1 MKRSGNILPRD
12 FLKIVRDIS
21 ENIRTSRYLAARNA
35 NRESLLLYYRTGRL
49 LSARITSTDWGD
61 AALEI
66 ISKGIQKNFP
76 GIRGFSIRNLYN
88 MRQFYEAY
96 SSIEILQSL
105 TAESRHNKV
114 LQLATAEISIPETS
128 QSVTGQI
135 ATVLIGRATTAQI
148 NNNRQN
154 RIDDVFFQIGFT
166 HHILLLQKCPDLEE
180 RIFYM
185 CKAVQNQWSVDVL
198 GYHIASKLY
207 RKKGA
212 LPSNFNKTI
221 PATLKQHA
229 LEAFKDEYLL
239 NFISISEEDSEI
251 VLENE
256 LVKNLRDFLMSL
268 GREFAF
274 LGNQYRI
281 VVDDDEF
288 FVDLLFY
295 HRRLQSLI
303 AIELKAGKFKP
314 EYAGKMNFY
323 LEALDQY
330 VKLEH
335 ENPSIGIILCKEKK
349 NTVVEFAFKRV
360 DRPMGVAT
368 YIYDEKLPPEYR
380 KYLPT
385 PAQLIKAASKGKTF

>member
-1 MKRSGNILPRD
+1 MKRSRNILSGD
-12 FLKIVRDIS
+12 YLKIVRDIS

-35 NRESLLLYYRTGRL
+35 NRESLLLYYRTGKL

-61 AALEI
+61 AVLEI

-96 SSIEILQSL
+96 SSIEILQSA
-105 TAESRHNKV
+105 TAKSRHNKI
-114 LQLATAEISIPETS
+114 LQSATAEIS
-128 QSVTGQI
+128 QSVTDQT
-135 ATVLIGRATTAQI
+135 AAVLIGQSTKAQI
-148 NNNRQN
+148 NNNDQTRF
-154 RIDDVFFQIGFT
+154 DDGFFQIGFT
-166 HHILLLQKCPDLEE
+166 HHTLLLQKCPDPKE

-185 CKAVQNQWSVDVL
+185 RQAVQNQWSVEVL
-198 GYHIASKLY
+198 RYHIISKLY
-207 RKKGA
+207 RKMGGISSNFATA
-212 LPSNFNKTI
+212 LPQH
-221 PATLKQHA
+221 LKKHA

-239 NFISISEEDSEI
+239 NFININDYDGEEI
-251 VLENE
+251 LENE
-256 LVKNLRDFLMSL
+256 LIKNLRDFLMSL

-274 LGNQYRI
+274 MGNQYRI

-295 HRRLQSLI
+295 HRQLKSLI
-303 AIELKAGKFKP
+303 AIELKTGKFKP

-330 VKLEH
+330 VRLDH

-368 YIYDEKLPPEYR
+368 YVLDEKLPMAYR

-385 PAQLIKAASKGKTF
+385 PAQLKKAAQRGIMA